1 MQTQLY
7 SFYLTKK
14 GPELV
19 TLFGYA
25 TKSLPG
31 IEINGLG
38 KYGKAIKEKLIYIT
52 RSRGLQIPLKR
63 FVLCVEMEDD
73 WGDME
78 GPAIKNLEF
87 PLLLMYWH
95 LAGLL
100 PLSRIDNCAALGQ
113 LTPEG
118 KLQEGLSDLNLR
130 QCIEN
135 DLCLISPATYQ
146 FNDLQSLDAKE
157 IMGPLWMQEALS

>member
-1 MQTQLY
+1 MQSQLY
-7 SFYLTKK
+7 SFYQTKK

-38 KYGKAIKEKLIYIT
+38 KYGKAIKEKIIYIT

-63 FVLCVEMEDD
+63 FVLCVEMEDG
-73 WGDME
+73 WGDMDSTVV
-78 GPAIKNLEF
+78 KNLEF
-87 PLLLMYWH
+87 PLLVMYWH

-100 PLSRIDNCAALGQ
+100 PLSRIDNCVALGS

-118 KLQEGLSDLNLR
+118 KLSEALNDMNLR
-130 QCIEN
+130 QCIDY
-135 DLCLISPATYQ
+135 DLCLISSNN
-146 FNDLQSLDAKE
+146 FNFLDLQTIDAKE
-157 IMGPLWMQEALS
+157 VVAPLFGEVG

>member
-1 MQTQLY
+1 MQSQLY
-7 SFYLTKK
+7 SFYQTKK

-38 KYGKAIKEKLIYIT
+38 RYGKAIKEKIIYIT

-63 FVLCVEMEDD
+63 FVLCVEMEDG
-73 WGDME
+73 WGDMDSTVV
-78 GPAIKNLEF
+78 KNLEF
-87 PLLLMYWH
+87 PLLVMYWH

-100 PLSRIDNCAALGQ
+100 PLSRIDNCVALGS

-118 KLQEGLSDLNLR
+118 KLSEAITDMNLR
-130 QCIEN
+130 QCIDY
-135 DLCLISPATYQ
+135 DLCLISSTN
-146 FNDLQSLDAKE
+146 FNFLDLQTIDAKE
-157 IMGPLWMQEALS
+157 VVAPLFGEVG

>member
-1 MQTQLY
+1 MQSQLY
-7 SFYLTKK
+7 SFYQTKK

-38 KYGKAIKEKLIYIT
+38 KYGKAIKEKIIYIT

-63 FVLCVEMEDD
+63 FVLCVEMEDG
-73 WGDME
+73 WGDMDSTVV
-78 GPAIKNLEF
+78 KNLEF
-87 PLLLMYWH
+87 PLLVMYWH

-100 PLSRIDNCAALGQ
+100 PLSRIDNCVALGS

-118 KLQEGLSDLNLR
+118 KLSEALTDMNLR
-130 QCIEN
+130 QCIDY
-135 DLCLISPATYQ
+135 DLCLISSNN
-146 FNDLQSLDAKE
+146 FNFLDLQTIDAKE
-157 IMGPLWMQEALS
+157 VVAPLFGEVG

>member
-1 MQTQLY
+1 MQSQLY
-7 SFYLTKK
+7 SFYHTKK

-38 KYGKAIKEKLIYIT
+38 KYGKAIKEKIIYIT
-52 RSRGLQIPLKR
+52 RTRGMQIPLKR
-63 FVLCVEMEDD
+63 FVLCVELEDD

-78 GPAIKNLEF
+78 SGIIKNLEF
-87 PLLLMYWH
+87 PLLVMYWH

-100 PLSRIDNCAALGQ
+100 PLSRIDNCVAAGS

-118 KLQEGLSDLNLR
+118 KLSEALTDLNLR
-130 QCIEN
+130 QCVDN
-135 DLCLISPATYQ
+135 DLCLISSSV
-146 FNDLQSLDAKE
+146 FSFLDLQSIDAKE
-157 IMGPLWMQEALS
+157 VLAPLFEEVG

>member
-7 SFYLTKK
+7 SFYQTKK

-38 KYGKAIKEKLIYIT
+38 KYGKAIKEKIIFIT
-52 RSRGLQIPLKR
+52 RSRGIQIPLKR
-63 FVLCVEMEDD
+63 FVLCVEVEDEWGEMESSV
-73 WGDME
+73 
-78 GPAIKNLEF
+78 IKNLEF
-87 PLLLMYWH
+87 PLLVMYWH
-95 LAGLL
+95 LAGAL
-100 PLSRIDNCAALGQ
+100 PLSRIDNCAAIGS

-118 KLQEGLSDLNLR
+118 TLSESVSDMNLR
-130 QCIEN
+130 QCIDL
-135 DLCLISPATYQ
+135 DLCLISSGSYN
-146 FNDLQSLDAKE
+146 FLDLQSIDARE
-157 IMGPLWMQEALS
+157 AIAPLFLGEVG

>member
-1 MQTQLY
+1 MQSQLY
-7 SFYLTKK
+7 SFYQTKR

-38 KYGKAIKEKLIYIT
+38 RYGKAIKEKIIYIT

-63 FVLCVEMEDD
+63 FVLCVEMEDS
-73 WGDME
+73 WGDMDSTVV
-78 GPAIKNLEF
+78 KNLEF
-87 PLLLMYWH
+87 PLLVMYWH

-100 PLSRIDNCAALGQ
+100 PLSRIDNCVALGS

-118 KLQEGLSDLNLR
+118 KLSETISDMNLR
-130 QCIEN
+130 QCIDY
-135 DLCLISPATYQ
+135 DLCLISSTN
-146 FNDLQSLDAKE
+146 FNFLDLQTIDAKE
-157 IMGPLWMQEALS
+157 VVAPLFGEVG

>member
-1 MQTQLY
+1 MQSQLY
-7 SFYLTKK
+7 SFYQTKR

-38 KYGKAIKEKLIYIT
+38 RYGKAIKEKIIYIT

-63 FVLCVEMEDD
+63 FVLCVEMEDS
-73 WGDME
+73 WGDMDSTVV
-78 GPAIKNLEF
+78 KNLEF
-87 PLLLMYWH
+87 PLLVMYWH

-100 PLSRIDNCAALGQ
+100 PLSRIDNCVALGS

-118 KLQEGLSDLNLR
+118 KLSEAISDMNLR
-130 QCIEN
+130 QCIDY
-135 DLCLISPATYQ
+135 DLCLISSTN
-146 FNDLQSLDAKE
+146 FNFLDLQTIDAKE
-157 IMGPLWMQEALS
+157 VVAPLFGEVG

>member
-1 MQTQLY
+1 MQSQLY
-7 SFYLTKK
+7 SFYQTKK

-38 KYGKAIKEKLIYIT
+38 KYGKAIKEKIIYIT

-63 FVLCVEMEDD
+63 FVLCVEMEDG
-73 WGDME
+73 WGDMDSTVV
-78 GPAIKNLEF
+78 KNLEF
-87 PLLLMYWH
+87 PLLVMYWH

-100 PLSRIDNCAALGQ
+100 PLSRIDNCVALGS

-118 KLQEGLSDLNLR
+118 KLSEALTDMNLR
-130 QCIEN
+130 QCIDY
-135 DLCLISPATYQ
+135 DLCLISSTN
-146 FNDLQSLDAKE
+146 FNFLDLQTIDAKE
-157 IMGPLWMQEALS
+157 VVAPLFGEVG